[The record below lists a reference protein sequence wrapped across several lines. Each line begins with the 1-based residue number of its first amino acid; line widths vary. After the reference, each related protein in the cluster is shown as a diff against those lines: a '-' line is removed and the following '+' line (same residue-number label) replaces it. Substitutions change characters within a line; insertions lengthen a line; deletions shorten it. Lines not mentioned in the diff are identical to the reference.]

1 MTGPVRVAEVILW
14 GRQIGAVAWNE
25 ALGAASFE
33 YTPEFRTSGVEPS
46 PLMMPSN
53 STVYTFP
60 ALARET
66 YRGLPGML
74 ADALPDRFGNLLI
87 DQWLVK
93 QGRDP
98 ASFSPI
104 ERLCYM
110 GTRAMGALEFRP
122 ALSTGRNSS
131 VSVEIESLVRLASEA
146 LQSKASL
153 NATIARRDDVANE
166 SAMNE
171 IIRVGTS
178 AGGARA
184 KVVIA
189 WNPNTNEICS
199 GQVEAPDGFEHWLLK
214 LDGVRGNR
222 DRELS
227 DPQGYGRIE
236 YAYYLMA
243 TEAGIEMSECRL
255 LHENDR
261 SHFMTR
267 RFDRTN
273 SGTKLHVQ
281 TLCAIAHF
289 DFNKAGAYS
298 YEQALQTM
306 LQLELPRGDLE
317 QQFRRMVFNVVARNQ
332 DDHTKNISFLM
343 NKQGEWSLSTAYD
356 VVYSYN
362 PSGAWT
368 SSHQMSINGK
378 RDDLS
383 RDDLLAVA
391 KRFNISHSIARRA
404 IEEVDAAVT
413 RWPEFAQ
420 VANVPKKLA
429 RRISEHHRLNLR

>member
-1 MTGPVRVAEVILW
+1 
-14 GRQIGAVAWNE
+14 
-25 ALGAASFE
+25 
-33 YTPEFRTSGVEPS
+33 
-46 PLMMPSN
+46 
-53 STVYTFP
+53 
-60 ALARET
+60 
-66 YRGLPGML
+66 ML

-87 DQWLVK
+87 DQWLVQ

-122 ALSTGRNSS
+122 ALRTTRDVS
-131 VSVEIESLVRLASEA
+131 VSVEVESLVRLASEA

-153 NATIARRDDVANE
+153 NTTIARRDDVTNA

-184 KVVIA
+184 KAVIA

-214 LDGVRGNR
+214 LDGVQGNR

-227 DPQGYGRIE
+227 DPQGYGKIE

-243 TEAGIEMSECRL
+243 TEAGVEMSECRL
-255 LHENDR
+255 LRENDR

-273 SGTKLHVQ
+273 SGAKLHVQ
-281 TLCAIAHF
+281 TLCAITHF

-368 SSHQMSINGK
+368 GSHQMSINGK
-378 RDDLS
+378 RDAFS
-383 RDDLLAVA
+383 INDLLAVA
-391 KRFNISHSIARRA
+391 KRFNISRSFARRA

-420 VANVPKKLA
+420 VANVPKKWA
-429 RRISEHHRLNLR
+429 KRISEHHRLNLR

>member
-33 YTPEFRTSGVEPS
+33 YTPEFRTSGIEPS
-46 PLMMPSN
+46 PLMMPSG

-60 ALARET
+60 ALARDT

-87 DQWLVK
+87 DQWLVQ

-122 ALSTGRNSS
+122 ALSTARDAS

-184 KVVIA
+184 KAVIA

-214 LDGVRGNR
+214 LDGVQGNR

-227 DPQGYGRIE
+227 DPQGYGKIE

-243 TEAGIEMSECRL
+243 TEACVEMNECRL

-273 SGTKLHVQ
+273 GGAKLHVQ

-306 LQLELPRGDLE
+306 LQLELPRRDLE

-368 SSHQMSINGK
+368 GSHQMSINGK
-378 RDDLS
+378 RNGFS

-391 KRFNISHSIARRA
+391 KRFNISRSFARRA
-404 IEEVDAAVT
+404 IEEVAAAVA
-413 RWPEFAQ
+413 RWPEFAR
-420 VANVPKKLA
+420 VANVPEKWA
-429 RRISEHHRLNLR
+429 RQISEHHRLNLR